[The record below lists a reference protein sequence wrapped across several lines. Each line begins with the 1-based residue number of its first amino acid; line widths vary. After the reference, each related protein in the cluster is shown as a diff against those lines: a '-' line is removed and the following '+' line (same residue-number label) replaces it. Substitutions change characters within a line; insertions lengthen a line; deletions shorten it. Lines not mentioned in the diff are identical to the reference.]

1 MIRKMLFQF
10 LDLFS
15 PSIGAKLIYKLMS
28 TPRIRKLRDF
38 EEKILE
44 NARKETVKF
53 KNFDIQTYRWGDP
66 ENRLVFLVHGWEGQ
80 AGNLTGLVDLL
91 LQKGYQVM
99 AFDAPAHGK
108 SSRGKTNMFEF
119 TEFVSIMFKEYQPDV
134 IISHSLGSVTAA
146 GVLRRN
152 RDIHIKQWI
161 IVTAPHNFKDKM
173 KEVSDF
179 LGVTNR
185 TMSRLKKMVEK
196 DAGEGIDMLN
206 MKEYCGNLK
215 NVSEALIVH
224 SKEDKVLSIDLA
236 RKVHKD
242 FPLSKL
248 IELDGLGH
256 YTILW
261 SEELKEVLSTQL
273 NYNKASEGLTNLVSH
288 SDSMHTHNIGE

>member
-1 MIRKMLFQF
+1 MLLKLYFKC

-15 PSIGAKLIYKLMS
+15 PSIGARQIYKLMS
-28 TPRIRKLRDF
+28 KPRVRKLRDF
-38 EEKILE
+38 EEKILD
-44 NARKETVKF
+44 NSRKERVKF
-53 KNFDIQTYRWGDP
+53 KNFDIQTYRWGNH

-80 AGNLTGLVDLL
+80 AGNLAGLVDLL
-91 LQKGYQVM
+91 LQNKYQVI

-108 SSRGKTNMFEF
+108 SSKGKTNLFEF
-119 TEFVSIMFKEYQPDV
+119 TEFVSSMFKEYHPDV

-146 GVLRRN
+146 GVLRKN

-161 IVTAPHNFKDKM
+161 LVTTPHNFKDTIKD
-173 KEVSDF
+173 VSDF

-185 TMSRLKKMVEK
+185 TINRLIKMVEK
-196 DAGEGIDMLN
+196 DAGESIEMLN

-224 SKEDKVLSIDLA
+224 SKEDKVLSVDLA

-242 FPLSKL
+242 FPQSKL
-248 IELDGLGH
+248 FELEGLGH

-261 SEELKEVLSTQL
+261 SEELKEIIATSLTEIE
-273 NYNKASEGLTNLVSH
+273 NYR
-288 SDSMHTHNIGE
+288 

>member
-1 MIRKMLFQF
+1 MVRKMLFRF
-10 LDLFS
+10 LDLFA
-15 PSIGAKLIYKLMS
+15 PAIGASQIYKLMS

-38 EEKILE
+38 EEKILDNSRRE
-44 NARKETVKF
+44 RVKF

-66 ENRLVFLVHGWEGQ
+66 ENKLVFLVHGWEGQ

-119 TEFVSIMFKEYQPDV
+119 TEFVSIMFKEYQPEV

-152 RDIHIKQWI
+152 GDIHIKQWI
-161 IVTAPHNFKDKM
+161 LITAPHNFKDKM
-173 KEVSDF
+173 NEVSDY
-179 LGVTNR
+179 LGLTNR
-185 TMSRLKKMVEK
+185 TMSRLIEMVEK
-196 DAGEGIDMLN
+196 DAGEPLEMLN

-224 SKEDKVLSIDLA
+224 SKEDRILSIDLA
-236 RKVHKD
+236 RKVHRD

-248 IELDGLGH
+248 IELDGFGH
-256 YTILW
+256 YSILW

-273 NYNKASEGLTNLVSH
+273 NSNKALGGLTNVVSH
-288 SDSMHTHNIGE
+288 SDSMHTHNVGE